1 MSEESY
7 KSISVILPVYR
18 QSDHVAA
25 VIEDYVHAVKK
36 LPIPVNFLL
45 VPNGGEKATEIACTE
60 LEKQYETVRSLPIS
74 SGGWGR
80 AVREGLAAAEDDLVC
95 YTNSSRTNSAD
106 LVLLLL
112 YGIANPGLV
121 IKANRKIRDGIVRRF
136 GSLFYNL
143 ECRALYDLPMWDVN
157 GTPKLFPRSLTPL
170 LELERDDDLIDL
182 EFNVIC
188 RRENYRMLEVPIL
201 STERHGGKSTTN
213 WSSAAK
219 LYTGAWRLKNSL
231 GLVGENG

>member
-1 MSEESY
+1 MNADSY
-7 KSISVILPVYR
+7 QTACVILPVYR
-18 QSDHVAA
+18 QADHVAG
-25 VIEDYVHAVKK
+25 VIEDYLEAVKK

-45 VPNGGEKATEIACTE
+45 VPNGGEAATEAACAG
-60 LEKQYETVRSLPIS
+60 LEKQYESVRSLPIS
-74 SGGWGR
+74 AGGWGR
-80 AVREGLAAAEDDLVC
+80 AVRAGLAAAEEDLVC
-95 YTNSSRTNSAD
+95 YTNSSRTSSAD

-121 IKANRKIRDGIVRRF
+121 IKANRKIRDGAVRRF

-157 GTPKLFPRSLTPL
+157 GTPKLFPKTMTPL
-170 LELERDDDLIDL
+170 LELKRDDDLIDL

-188 RRENYRMLEVPIL
+188 RQQDYRMLEVPIL
-201 STERHGGKSTTN
+201 STRRHGGKSTTN
-213 WSSAAK
+213 WRTAFK

-231 GLVGENG
+231 GKDG